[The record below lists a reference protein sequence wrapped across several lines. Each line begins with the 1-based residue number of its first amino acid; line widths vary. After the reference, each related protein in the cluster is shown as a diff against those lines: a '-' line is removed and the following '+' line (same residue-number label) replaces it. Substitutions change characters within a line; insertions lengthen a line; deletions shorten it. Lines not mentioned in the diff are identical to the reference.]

1 MIKWSFGKF
10 HLEDLEQFQLGT
22 GHCYNRQWE
31 SHNLC
36 YNHKTSCGHVRF
48 LIIQESS
55 KLKDP
60 IRHYSCHQHS
70 SCTMLRVPHA
80 LSQPGFAPVL

>member
-1 MIKWSFGKF
+1 MIEWSFGKF
-10 HLEDLEQFQLGT
+10 HLEDLEPFQLGT
-22 GHCYNRQWE
+22 GHYSNRQWE

-36 YNHKTSCGHVRF
+36 YNHKTSCGHMRF

-60 IRHYSCHQHS
+60 IGHYCCHQHS
-70 SCTMLRVPHA
+70 SCSVLRVLYP
-80 LSQPGFAPVL
+80 LSQPGFTPVL